1 MIFLQR
7 VQVKLCVTLRCS
19 SYPEIVTLYMCF
31 DSLCKFTDSA
41 QVNNA
46 LSNESYNYQ
55 AKILILKL
63 RAGIQST
70 LGQSTALN
78 TSLPI
83 SSAIL

>member
-7 VQVKLCVTLRCS
+7 VQVKFCVTPRCS

-41 QVNNA
+41 QVSNA
-46 LSNESYNYQ
+46 LSNESFNYQ

>member
-7 VQVKLCVTLRCS
+7 VQVKFCVTLRCS

-46 LSNESYNYQ
+46 LSNESFNYQ
-55 AKILILKL
+55 VKILILKL